1 MVIGGLRRVAPC
13 KDYAQAVPGSMRHVA
28 LGKST
33 GEVIAF
39 RRGLPL
45 AHTHPRTSFLAL
57 IVPILLLEPVAAAQG
72 LEGRPLPSSSS
83 TAPSWEI
90 GGGVSYLAPPIRG
103 GSNPF
108 GAGFG
113 GRLGFSTSNVYLG
126 VSVIDYLGSQDV
138 DLTTH
143 SLLYGGEVGYGFT
156 VQTGTGVFFTVR
168 PEAGVG
174 GLTLFYTT
182 PTASSLPASS
192 ATVKTRA
199 NVDVVTTASAS
210 SSVVSGSSSSS
221 SGGSSSNPH
230 VLVRRELRG
239 REGLDAPG
247 ARHRRRRRRHE
258 HVAHVRHRGR
268 ARTSILS
275 GSRVRALRAVRAGEC
290 RPR

>member
-1 MVIGGLRRVAPC
+1 
-13 KDYAQAVPGSMRHVA
+13 MRHVA

-83 TAPSWEI
+83 TAPSWEL
-90 GGGVSYLAPPIRG
+90 GGRASYLAPPIRG

-221 SGGSSSNPH
+221 SGGSSSIPDTTTVTVSNVYFQPG
-230 VLVRRELRG
+230 VTIMFSSAASFVGVKGSMLLVPGIADGAGGTSTWLTYGIEGEL
-239 REGLDAPG
+239 GL
-247 ARHRRRRRRHE
+247 RF
-258 HVAHVRHRGR
+258 
-268 ARTSILS
+268 
-275 GSRVRALRAVRAGEC
+275 
-290 RPR
+290 